1 MNSAYEHGGACFP
14 QGGVQAAGIT
24 DFSVNIN
31 PLGMP
36 PAVWEALHRA
46 VDACIHYPDP
56 FASGL
61 RAALAERYAVSETQ
75 VFCGNGAADVIER
88 LAEVLK
94 PKRALLLAPSFSE
107 YERALTRRGCHC
119 AFHVLRREEGF
130 QLTERVLDDLNEE
143 TELFW
148 LCLPNN
154 PTGLVPSEELFLRIL
169 SRCAEMNITLIT
181 DECFFGFLNRDNAP
195 SLRHHLRAEGKR
207 ERRILLGAFT
217 KTFAMPGVR
226 LGYCVSSDPALGEA
240 LFAAGQPW
248 PVSVLAEAAG
258 EAALASP
265 DWERESAAKIA
276 VWRAEL
282 AVGLRALG
290 LWVSESES
298 NFLLVS
304 DAVPNAA
311 KNAARLR
318 FAAAC
323 GLPLRDC
330 ANFRGLSAGYFR
342 TAVKTT
348 EENQRLLSALADFE
362 KEGEWQRQS

>member
-31 PLGMP
+31 PRGMP
-36 PAVWEALHRA
+36 LEVEEALHRA
-46 VDACIHYPDP
+46 VAACIHYPDP

-61 RAALAERYAVSETQ
+61 RAALAKRYAVSESQ

-94 PKRALLLAPSFSE
+94 PKRALLLSPSFSE

-119 AFHVLRREEGF
+119 DFHVLRREEGF
-130 QLTERVLDDLNEE
+130 QLTARVLDDLSEE

-154 PTGLVPSEELFLRIL
+154 PTGLVPSEELFLQIL
-169 SRCAEMNITLIT
+169 SRCEELNITLIT

-195 SLRHHLRAEGKR
+195 SLRHHLRAAEGGV
-207 ERRILLGAFT
+207 RRILLGAFT

-226 LGYCVSSDPALGEA
+226 LGYCVSSDPALGA
-240 LFAAGQPW
+240 LLFAAGQPW

-258 EAALASP
+258 EAALACT
-265 DWERESAAKIA
+265 DWERESAALIA

-282 AVGLRALG
+282 AAGLRSLG
-290 LWVSESES
+290 LWVSESEC
-298 NFLLVS
+298 NFLFVS
-304 DAVPNAA
+304 DAVPNEA

-318 FAAAC
+318 HCAAR
-323 GLPLRDC
+323 GIPLRDC
-330 ANFRGLSAGYFR
+330 ANFRGLPAGYFR
-342 TAVKTT
+342 SAVKTP
-348 EENQRLLSALADFE
+348 EENRRLLSALAEFE

>member
-31 PLGMP
+31 PRGMP
-36 PAVWEALHRA
+36 LEVEEALHRA
-46 VDACIHYPDP
+46 VAACIHYPDP

-61 RAALAERYAVSETQ
+61 RAALAKRYAVSETQ

-94 PKRALLLAPSFSE
+94 PKRALLLSPSFSE

-119 AFHVLRREEGF
+119 DFHVLRREEGF
-130 QLTERVLDDLNEE
+130 QLTERILDDLREE

-154 PTGLVPSEELFLRIL
+154 PTGLVPAEELFRRIL
-169 SRCAEMNITLIT
+169 ARCEERNITLIT
-181 DECFFGFLNRDNAP
+181 DECFFGFLNREDAP
-195 SLRHHLRAEGKR
+195 SLRNHLRADVGGP
-207 ERRILLGAFT
+207 RRILLGAFT

-226 LGYCVSSDPALGEA
+226 LGYCVSSDPALGA
-240 LFAAGQPW
+240 SLFATGQPW

-258 EAALASP
+258 EAALACT
-265 DWERESAAKIA
+265 DWERESAALIA

-282 AVGLRALG
+282 AAGLRSLG
-290 LWVSESES
+290 LWVSESEC

-304 DAVPNAA
+304 DAVPNEA

-318 FAAAC
+318 FAAAR

-330 ANFRGLSAGYFR
+330 ANFRGLPAGYFR
-342 TAVKTT
+342 TAVKTP
-348 EENQRLLSALADFE
+348 EENRRLLSALADFE
-362 KEGEWQRQS
+362 KEDGWQRQS

>member
-1 MNSAYEHGGACFP
+1 M
-14 QGGVQAAGIT
+14 
-24 DFSVNIN
+24 
-31 PLGMP
+31 
-36 PAVWEALHRA
+36 
-46 VDACIHYPDP
+46 
-56 FASGL
+56 
-61 RAALAERYAVSETQ
+61 
-75 VFCGNGAADVIER
+75 
-88 LAEVLK
+88 
-94 PKRALLLAPSFSE
+94 
-107 YERALTRRGCHC
+107 
-119 AFHVLRREEGF
+119 FHVLRREEGF

-195 SLRHHLRAEGKR
+195 SLRHHLRAAEGGP
-207 ERRILLGAFT
+207 RRILLGAFT

-226 LGYCVSSDPALGEA
+226 LGYCVSSDPALCA
-240 LFAAGQPW
+240 SLFAAGQPW
-248 PVSVLAEAAG
+248 PVSVLAEAGGGGGPPPPAVG
-258 EAALASP
+258 KGGGG
-265 DWERESAAKIA
+265 KIA
-276 VWRAEL
+276 LWRAEL
-282 AVGLRALG
+282 SAGLRALG

-304 DAVPNAA
+304 DTVPNAE

-318 FAAAC
+318 FAAAK

-342 TAVKTT
+342 TAVKTP
-348 EENQRLLSALADFE
+348 EENRRLLSALAEFE

>member
-36 PAVWEALHRA
+36 PAVREALHRA

-61 RAALAERYAVSETQ
+61 RAALAKRYAVSETQ

-119 AFHVLRREEGF
+119 DFHMLRREEGF
-130 QLTERVLDDLNEE
+130 QLTARVLDDLSEE

-154 PTGLVPSEELFLRIL
+154 PTGLVPTSDLFARIL
-169 SRCAEMNITLIT
+169 SRCAELNITLIT
-181 DECFFGFLNRDNAP
+181 D
-195 SLRHHLRAEGKR
+195 
-207 ERRILLGAFT
+207 
-217 KTFAMPGVR
+217 
-226 LGYCVSSDPALGEA
+226 
-240 LFAAGQPW
+240 
-248 PVSVLAEAAG
+248 
-258 EAALASP
+258 
-265 DWERESAAKIA
+265 
-276 VWRAEL
+276 
-282 AVGLRALG
+282 
-290 LWVSESES
+290 
-298 NFLLVS
+298 
-304 DAVPNAA
+304 
-311 KNAARLR
+311 
-318 FAAAC
+318 
-323 GLPLRDC
+323 
-330 ANFRGLSAGYFR
+330 
-342 TAVKTT
+342 
-348 EENQRLLSALADFE
+348 
-362 KEGEWQRQS
+362 

>member
-31 PLGMP
+31 PRGMP
-36 PAVWEALHRA
+36 PEVEEALHRA
-46 VDACIHYPDP
+46 VAASIHYPDP

-61 RAALAERYAVSETQ
+61 RAALAKRYAVSETQ

-119 AFHVLRREEGF
+119 DFHMLRREEGF
-130 QLTERVLDDLNEE
+130 QLTERVLDDLNAEID
-143 TELFW
+143 LFW

-154 PTGLVPSEELFLRIL
+154 PTGLVPAEELFRRIL
-169 SRCAEMNITLIT
+169 ARCEERNITLIT

-195 SLRHHLRAEGKR
+195 SLRPHLRAAEGGP
-207 ERRILLGAFT
+207 RRILLGAFT

-226 LGYCVSSDPALGEA
+226 LGYCVSSDPALSA
-240 LFAAGQPW
+240 SLFAAGQPW

-258 EAALASP
+258 EAALACA

-276 VWRAEL
+276 LWRVEL
-282 AVGLRALG
+282 RIAFSRALG
-290 LWVSESES
+290 L
-298 NFLLVS
+298 
-304 DAVPNAA
+304 
-311 KNAARLR
+311 
-318 FAAAC
+318 
-323 GLPLRDC
+323 
-330 ANFRGLSAGYFR
+330 
-342 TAVKTT
+342 
-348 EENQRLLSALADFE
+348 
-362 KEGEWQRQS
+362 GERV

>member
-31 PLGMP
+31 PRGMP
-36 PAVWEALHRA
+36 PAVEEALHRA
-46 VDACIHYPDP
+46 VAACIHYPDP

-61 RAALAERYAVSETQ
+61 RAALAKHYAVSETQ

-94 PKRALLLAPSFSE
+94 PERALLLAPSFSE

-119 AFHVLRREEGF
+119 DFHMLRREEGF
-130 QLTERVLDDLNEE
+130 QLTARVLDDLNAEID
-143 TELFW
+143 LFW

-154 PTGLVPSEELFLRIL
+154 PTGLVPAADLFAHIL
-169 SRCAEMNITLIT
+169 SRCAELNITLIT
-181 DECFFGFLNRDNAP
+181 DECFFGFLNRNNAP
-195 SLRHHLRAEGKR
+195 SLRHHLRAAEGR
-207 ERRILLGAFT
+207 ARRILLGAFT

-226 LGYCVSSDPALGEA
+226 LGYCVSSDPALCA
-240 LFAAGQPW
+240 SLFAAGQPW

-276 VWRAEL
+276 LWRAEL
-282 AVGLRALG
+282 SAGLRALG

-304 DAVPNAA
+304 DTEPNAE

-318 FAAAC
+318 FAAAK

-342 TAVKTT
+342 TAVKTAK
-348 EENQRLLSALADFE
+348 ENRRLLSALAEFE

>member
-1 MNSAYEHGGACFP
+1 MKFRLRTRRGLLP
-14 QGGVQAAGIT
+14 QGGVLAGGVT

-31 PLGMP
+31 PRGMP
-36 PAVWEALHRA
+36 PAVEEALHRA
-46 VDACIHYPDP
+46 VAACIHYPDP

-61 RAALAERYAVSETQ
+61 RAALAKRYAVSETQ
-75 VFCGNGAADVIER
+75 IFCGNGAADVIER

-119 AFHVLRREEGF
+119 DFHMLRREEGF
-130 QLTERVLDDLNEE
+130 QLTARVLDDLSEE

-154 PTGLVPSEELFLRIL
+154 PTGLVPSEELFLQIL
-169 SRCAEMNITLIT
+169 SRCAELNITLIT

-195 SLRHHLRAEGKR
+195 SLRNHLRAAEGR
-207 ERRILLGAFT
+207 ARRILLGAFT

-226 LGYCVSSDPALGEA
+226 LGYCVSSDPALCA
-240 LFAAGQPW
+240 FFFSLFAAGQPW

-276 VWRAEL
+276 LWRAEL
-282 AVGLRALG
+282 SAGLRALR

-304 DAVPNAA
+304 DIVPNAE

-318 FAAAC
+318 FAAAK

-330 ANFRGLSAGYFR
+330 ANFRGLSAGYFS
-342 TAVKTT
+342 
-348 EENQRLLSALADFE
+348 NC
-362 KEGEWQRQS
+362 GEDS

>member
-14 QGGVQAAGIT
+14 QGGVLAGGVT

-31 PLGMP
+31 PRGMP
-36 PAVWEALHRA
+36 PKVEEALHRA
-46 VDACIHYPDP
+46 VAACIHYPDP

-61 RAALAERYAVSETQ
+61 RAALAKHYAVGETQ

-88 LAEVLK
+88 LAEVLR

-119 AFHVLRREEGF
+119 DFHVLRREEGF
-130 QLTERVLDDLNEE
+130 QLTERVLDDLREE

-148 LCLPNN
+148 LCIPNN
-154 PTGLVPSEELFLRIL
+154 PTGLVPSEELFRRIL
-169 SRCAEMNITLIT
+169 ERCEERNITLIT
-181 DECFFGFLNRDNAP
+181 DECFFGFLNREDAP
-195 SLRHHLRAEGKR
+195 SLRYHLRAKGKR
-207 ERRILLGAFT
+207 ARRILLGAFT
-217 KTFAMPGVR
+217 KSFAMPGVR
-226 LGYCVSSDPALGEA
+226 LGYCVSSDPALSA
-240 LFAAGQPW
+240 SLFAAGQPW

-265 DWERESAAKIA
+265 DWERESAALIA
-276 VWRAEL
+276 VCRADI
-282 AVGLRALG
+282 AAGLRSLG
-290 LWVSESES
+290 LWVSESEC

-304 DAVPNAA
+304 DKQPDAA

-318 FAAAC
+318 HCAVQ

-330 ANFRGLSAGYFR
+330 ANFRGLPAGYFR
-342 TAVKTT
+342 TAVKTP
-348 EENQRLLSALADFE
+348 EENRRLLSALAEFE

>member
-14 QGGVQAAGIT
+14 QGGVLAGGVT

-31 PLGMP
+31 PRGMP
-36 PAVWEALHRA
+36 PAVEEALHRA
-46 VDACIHYPDP
+46 VAACIHYPDP

-61 RAALAERYAVSETQ
+61 RAALAKHYAVGETQ

-88 LAEVLK
+88 LAEVLR

-119 AFHVLRREEGF
+119 DFHVLRREEDF
-130 QLTERVLDDLNEE
+130 QLTARVLDDLNAE
-143 TELFW
+143 TDLFW

-154 PTGLVPSEELFLRIL
+154 PTGLVPAADLFARIL
-169 SRCAEMNITLIT
+169 THCAELNITLIT
-181 DECFFGFLNRDNAP
+181 DECFFGFLNREDAP
-195 SLRHHLRAEGKR
+195 SLRNHLRADVGGP
-207 ERRILLGAFT
+207 RRILLGAFT

-226 LGYCVSSDPALGEA
+226 LGYCVSSDPALCA
-240 LFAAGQPW
+240 SLFAAGQPW

-276 VWRAEL
+276 LWRAEL
-282 AVGLRALG
+282 SAGLRALG

-304 DAVPNAA
+304 DTEPDAE

-318 FAAAC
+318 FAAAK

-342 TAVKTT
+342 TAVKTAK
-348 EENQRLLSALADFE
+348 ENRRLLSALAEFD

>member
-14 QGGVQAAGIT
+14 QGGVQETGIT

-36 PAVWEALHRA
+36 PAVRKALHRA
-46 VDACIHYPDP
+46 VAACIHYPDP

-94 PKRALLLAPSFSE
+94 PERALLLAPSFSE

-119 AFHVLRREEGF
+119 DFHMLRREEGF
-130 QLTERVLDDLNEE
+130 QLTERVLDDLSEE

-154 PTGLVPSEELFLRIL
+154 PTGLVPTSDLFARIL
-169 SRCAEMNITLIT
+169 SRCAELNITLIT
-181 DECFFGFLNRDNAP
+181 DECFFGFLNRNNAP

-207 ERRILLGAFT
+207 VRRILLGAFT

-226 LGYCVSSDPALGEA
+226 LGYCVSSDPALCA
-240 LFAAGQPW
+240 SLFAAGQPW

-265 DWERESAAKIA
+265 DWERESAAHIA
-276 VWRAEL
+276 TWREAL
-282 AVGLRALG
+282 SAGLRSLG
-290 LWVSESES
+290 FWVSESEC

-304 DAVPNAA
+304 DVVPNEA

-318 FAAAC
+318 HCAAQ

-342 TAVKTT
+342 TAVKTP
-348 EENQRLLSALADFE
+348 EENRRLLSALAEFE